1 VCALKAVLSNR
12 YELISKYT
20 SNISLVTTLLK
31 RLFQV
36 LKFLLISLLTLT
48 NLFIMKVKLL
58 YSCLLIACTISS
70 AFAQETV
77 DPAMIQKIREEG
89 LNHSKVMETAFYLT
103 DVSGPRLSGSPS
115 LKHAQDWAV
124 NQLKSWGMV
133 NAKREPWGKFG
144 KGWEVEK
151 NYAAITV
158 PYYHAIVAI
167 PKAWTPG
174 TNGALRGDV
183 ILIKADTI
191 TDLNQYKGRLAGKI
205 VIFDAKGGIERTF
218 KADAARVTDEE
229 LDAMAKATAQPPTA
243 RRTFDS
249 NSPQFA
255 AQRKARALR
264 TAINTFLQGEN
275 VGLILSQA
283 RGSDGTAFTTNGAS
297 YADTAKEVSP
307 ELETSG
313 EDYQRI
319 LRLVKSGTKVTMEA
333 DIKTRFFTDD
343 LLGYNVVA
351 EIPGTDKKLKDQL
364 VIIGGHLDSWHGA
377 TGATDNAAGSAVMM
391 ETMRILKAVN
401 FKPRRTIR
409 IALWSSEEQG
419 LFGSRGYV
427 LNHFGD
433 PKTMELKPDQAKV
446 SAYYNLDNG
455 SGKIRGIYLQ
465 GDSAAAP
472 IFKAWL
478 APFKDLGANTLTIR
492 NTGSTDHVSFD
503 AVGIP
508 GFQFIQDGLDYGTR
522 THHSNQD
529 TYDKLSE
536 DDLKQAATIVASFV
550 YHTSQRDE
558 MIPRKELP
566 KAQPVVARN

>member
-1 VCALKAVLSNR
+1 
-12 YELISKYT
+12 
-20 SNISLVTTLLK
+20 
-31 RLFQV
+31 
-36 LKFLLISLLTLT
+36 
-48 NLFIMKVKLL
+48 MKTKLL
-58 YSCLLIACTISS
+58 YSFVLFAGMAGS
-70 AFAQETV
+70 AFAQESG
-77 DPAMIQKIREEG
+77 DPAMVQKIRDEG

-124 NQLKSWGMV
+124 SRLKSWGMV
-133 NAKREPWGKFG
+133 NATREPWGKFG

-167 PKAWTPG
+167 PKAWTLG
-174 TNGALRGDV
+174 TKGAIKGDV
-183 ILIKADTI
+183 VLIKADTI
-191 TDLNQYKGRLAGKI
+191 SDLDKYKGTLQGKI
-205 VIFDAKGGIERTF
+205 VIFDTKAGAERTF
-218 KADAARVTDEE
+218 KTDATRYTDEE
-229 LDAMAKATAQPPTA
+229 LDAMAKATSQPGDQ
-243 RRTFDS
+243 RRAGGRNTS
-249 NSPQFA
+249 QFA
-255 AQRKARALR
+255 AMAKARALR
-264 TAINTFLQGEN
+264 AAINTFLMGEN
-275 VGLILSQA
+275 VGLVLSQA
-283 RGSDGTAFTTNGAS
+283 RGSDGTVFTTNGAS
-297 YADTAKEVSP
+297 YADTAKAVSP

-319 LRLVKSGTKVTMEA
+319 LRLVKAGIKVTMEA
-333 DIKTRFFTDD
+333 DIKTRFFADD
-343 LLGYNVVA
+343 LQGYDVVA
-351 EIPGTDKKLKDQL
+351 EILGTDKKLKDQ
-364 VIIGGHLDSWHGA
+364 VVMIGGHLDSWHGA

-391 ETMRILKAVN
+391 EAMRILKAVN

-433 PKTMELKPDQAKV
+433 PKTMELKPEQPKL

-455 SGKIRGIYLQ
+455 TGKIRGIYLQ

-478 APFKDLGANTLTIR
+478 EPFKDLGANTITIR

-550 YHTSQRDE
+550 YNTSQRDE

-566 KAQPVVARN
+566 KVQPAIARN

>member
-1 VCALKAVLSNR
+1 M
-12 YELISKYT
+12 
-20 SNISLVTTLLK
+20 NIKSLC
-31 RLFQV
+31 
-36 LKFLLISLLTLT
+36 SC
-48 NLFIMKVKLL
+48 LFIAGTVG
-58 YSCLLIACTISS
+58 S

-77 DPAMIQKIREEG
+77 DTAMVRKIREEG

-103 DVSGPRLSGSPS
+103 DVSGPRISGSPE

-124 NQLKSWGMV
+124 NQLKSWGLV

-144 KGWEVEK
+144 KGWEIQK
-151 NYAAITV
+151 NYAAMTA
-158 PYYHAIVAI
+158 PYYHAIIAI

-174 TNGALRGDV
+174 TNSAINGDV
-183 ILIKADTI
+183 VLIKADTV
-191 TDLNQYKGRLAGKI
+191 TDLDKYKGQLQGKI
-205 VIFDAKGGIERTF
+205 VIFDTKPNIERSF
-218 KADAARVTDEE
+218 KPDAVRYTDEE
-229 LDAMAKATAQPPTA
+229 LDEMANGPAAAGP
-243 RRTFDS
+243 RRTFDR
-249 NSPQFA
+249 A
-255 AQRKARALR
+255 ALMKARAFR
-264 TAINTFLQGEN
+264 AAVTDFLTNQH
-275 VGLILSQA
+275 VGLILTQA
-283 RGSDGTAFTTNGAS
+283 RGTDGTVFTTNGAS
-297 YADTAKEVSP
+297 YADTAKAVSP

-313 EDYQRI
+313 EDFQRI
-319 LRLVKSGTKVTMEA
+319 LRLVKAGIKVTMEA

-343 LLGYNVVA
+343 LQGYDVVA
-351 EIPGTDKKLKDQL
+351 EIPGTDKKLKDQ
-364 VIIGGHLDSWHGA
+364 VVMIGGHLDSWHGA
-377 TGATDNAAGSAVMM
+377 TGGTDNAAGSAVMM

-433 PKTMELKPDQAKV
+433 PKTMVLKPEQAKV

-455 SGKIRGIYLQ
+455 TGKIRGIYLQ
-465 GDSAAAP
+465 GDTATGP

-478 APFKDLGANTLTIR
+478 EPFKDLGATTVTIR

-508 GFQFIQDGLDYGTR
+508 GFEFIQDPLDYGAR

-529 TYDKLSE
+529 TYDKMSE

-550 YHTSQRDE
+550 YNTSQRDE

-566 KAQPVVARN
+566 KPQPTSN